1 MAIVSPMARDLEVSG
16 WLPPFSILPANPGF
30 ELTARN
36 SAAVAE

>member
-1 MAIVSPMARDLEVSG
+1 MARDLEVSG
-16 WLPPFSILPANPGF
+16 WLPFSILPANPGF